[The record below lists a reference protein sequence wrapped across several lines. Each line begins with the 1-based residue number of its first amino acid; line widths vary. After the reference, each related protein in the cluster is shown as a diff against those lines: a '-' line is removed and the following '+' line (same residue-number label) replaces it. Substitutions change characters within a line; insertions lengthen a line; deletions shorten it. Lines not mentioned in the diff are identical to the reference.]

1 MEEENPF
8 LARRDVSKAQ
18 RIGLMGGTFDP
29 IHYGHLVTAEVAR
42 VKFQL
47 EVVVF
52 VPSGIPPHKQAI
64 AISPGRDRFMMTVL
78 ATATNPH
85 FEVSRAELDRKGPSY
100 TIDTVREFQRRCAP
114 GAEIFFIT
122 GADAA
127 LEIFTWK
134 DARELLR
141 ACAFIVATRPGYCM
155 ERLEAELAEA
165 RRLAARGVFVVEVP
179 ALAISSTDIRARVAE
194 GDPIRYL
201 LPESVE
207 NYIRKAGLY
216 RSEAGF
222 ARGAGLQG

>member
-1 MEEENPF
+1 MVEGNSF
-8 LARRDVSKAQ
+8 LRKDISKAQ

-52 VPSGIPPHKQAI
+52 VPSGVPPHKQGI
-64 AISPGRDRFMMTVL
+64 QISPGRDRFMMTVL
-78 ATATNPH
+78 ATVTNPY
-85 FEVSRAELDRKGPSY
+85 FEVSRVELDRTGPSY
-100 TIDTVREFQRRCAP
+100 TIDTVRQFQRECAP

-127 LEIFTWK
+127 VEIFTWK

-141 ACAFIVATRPGYCM
+141 TCAFIVATRPGYCM
-155 ERLEAELAEA
+155 ARLETELAEA
-165 RRLAARGVFVVEVP
+165 RRIATHGIFVMEVP
-179 ALAISSTDIRARVAE
+179 ALAISSTDIRARVRQ
-194 GDPIRYL
+194 GDPICYL

-216 RSEAGF
+216 R
-222 ARGAGLQG
+222 